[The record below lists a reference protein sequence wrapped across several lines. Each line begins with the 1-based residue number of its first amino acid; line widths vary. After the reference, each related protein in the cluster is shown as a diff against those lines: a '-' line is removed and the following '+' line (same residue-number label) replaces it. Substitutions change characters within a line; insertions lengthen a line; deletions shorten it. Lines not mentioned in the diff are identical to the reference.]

1 MFNLSPDETRK
12 VYSVLTQGRDDCKE
26 DKDYT
31 AWKSKLTRT
40 LEERFNKFLIP
51 SNCVKGQLPFLCQ
64 EGAES
69 LAGFVEKWLELL
81 KPLTPKYDIAAC
93 HWYGY
98 YLTRMGQLE
107 KGMSELRRAH
117 ELDPLSPIINTELGW
132 AFLWSRQYD
141 HAIEQ
146 LRKTLE
152 LDPNFPRALEQLG
165 EAYALQGKLAEAV
178 EELIKAESIYG
189 TSSNEIKTLR
199 EGFLVSGWEGYL
211 RKQLDLAIKDAKLH
225 GISAGYIA
233 TMYARLGN
241 KEEAFKWLEKA
252 YEAHEGE
259 MGGLKVNP
267 HWDNL
272 RADPRFANLI
282 RRVGLP

>member
-1 MFNLSPDETRK
+1 
-12 VYSVLTQGRDDCKE
+12 
-26 DKDYT
+26 
-31 AWKSKLTRT
+31 
-40 LEERFNKFLIP
+40 
-51 SNCVKGQLPFLCQ
+51 
-64 EGAES
+64 
-69 LAGFVEKWLELL
+69 
-81 KPLTPKYDIAAC
+81 
-93 HWYGY
+93 
-98 YLTRMGQLE
+98 
-107 KGMSELRRAH
+107 
-117 ELDPLSPIINTELGW
+117 
-132 AFLWSRQYD
+132 
-141 HAIEQ
+141 
-146 LRKTLE
+146 
-152 LDPNFPRALEQLG
+152 
-165 EAYALQGKLAEAV
+165 
-178 EELIKAESIYG
+178 
-189 TSSNEIKTLR
+189 
-199 EGFLVSGWEGYL
+199 L